1 MHLFPPGHHHGHLH
15 GGMGG
20 TGGVGGGGGHGGGFD
35 RDDPTGI
42 TTAANM
48 VRNNINEYT
57 KKHLFSLS
65 LTANEYIIQRDKE
78 E

>member
-15 GGMGG
+15 GGMGATGG
-20 TGGVGGGGGHGGGFD
+20 TGGTGGGHVVGLD

-48 VRNNINEYT
+48 VRNED
-57 KKHLFSLS
+57 KKEHM
-65 LTANEYIIQRDKE
+65 
-78 E
+78 